1 MYKNTIMKDE
11 PDVYMRTSPD
21 YVIRIVDAF
30 SFYE

>member
-11 PDVYMRTSPD
+11 PDVYMRTCRD

>member
-11 PDVYMRTSPD
+11 PDVYMRTSHH